1 MGSSDATMIRVLL
14 MAAAVVAGE
23 ARSERVSRWLDA
35 YSGQHQTG
43 SLITYHDSASSLGG
57 WNDVMRSACLNGL

>member
-1 MGSSDATMIRVLL
+1 MQSLSAALLASAVL
-14 MAAAVVAGE
+14 ACACGQSVTP
-23 ARSERVSRWLDA
+23 WLDA